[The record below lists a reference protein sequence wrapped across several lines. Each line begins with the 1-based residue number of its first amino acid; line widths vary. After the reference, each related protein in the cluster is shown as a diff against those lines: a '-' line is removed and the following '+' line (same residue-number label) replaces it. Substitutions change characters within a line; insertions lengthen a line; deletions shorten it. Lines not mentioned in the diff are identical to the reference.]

1 MVRLA
6 PLLLLA
12 LVGSAAAAR
21 ELQGMDGKV
30 GAMVDGA
37 KDVAGAAVGAVGDV
51 AGAMGDYV
59 HESIQGLKSI
69 HEAKVGCSTE
79 PCSTLLCSPV
89 ALGRGEQPAAGLL
102 H

>member
-21 ELQGMDGKV
+21 ELQGMDGKM

-37 KDVAGAAVGAVGDV
+37 KDVAGAAVDAVGGVAGAVGD
-51 AGAMGDYV
+51 YV
-59 HESIQGLKSI
+59 H
-69 HEAKVGCSTE
+69 AKVGA
-79 PCSTLLCSPV
+79 LL
-89 ALGRGEQPAAGLL
+89 AGCQAC
-102 H
+102 